1 MHSSKGRRRMKTS
14 SRVFFFFIMRKTK
27 KSFAFRPCIVVVIVV
42 ATTMCMSVYVYM
54 YIFSFQLLLL
64 SVPWWCVQ
72 VCYSLLLSFSF
83 FLFFDSIDARN
94 GEYFTVSFSPS
105 FLLCYNLLYS
115 YILFRCVPYAFL
127 FRRNDLSYHSAM
139 IAGK

>member
-83 FLFFDSIDARN
+83 FLFFRFDWRSQWWILYGLLLSFLFALLQSTLLIHSVSMCAICIFVSK
-94 GEYFTVSFSPS
+94 EWFVISFSYD
-105 FLLCYNLLYS
+105 CW
-115 YILFRCVPYAFL
+115 
-127 FRRNDLSYHSAM
+127 
-139 IAGK
+139 